1 MTDFGDFANIDVDRL
16 LRGVDEQL
24 AKSDELQR
32 RLPMVV
38 GRGEDA
44 DGMVVVEYAQEGIRT
59 LDIHPKA
66 MRLAAAELSEKVKEA
81 VHAATT
87 DLQREIE
94 ELMAELFGTAA
105 TPSRLMNDPEALLKP
120 IRQAEANYDRAFEN
134 VMGELDRI
142 RRDLDL

>member
-1 MTDFGDFANIDVDRL
+1 MTDFGDFANIDVERL

-32 RLPMVV
+32 RMPLLV

-44 DGMVVVEYAQEGIRT
+44 DGMVVVEYAGEGIRT

-66 MRLAAAELSEKVKEA
+66 MRLAAVELSEKIKEA
-81 VHAATT
+81 VSAATA
-87 DLQREIE
+87 DLQRATE
-94 ELMAELFGTAA
+94 ELMAELFGTAVN
-105 TPSRLMNDPEALLKP
+105 PSRLINDPQALLAP
-120 IRQAEANYDRAFEN
+120 IKQAEANYDRAFEN

>member
-1 MTDFGDFANIDVDRL
+1 MTDFGDFANIDVERL

-32 RLPMVV
+32 RMPLLV

-44 DGMVVVEYAQEGIRT
+44 DGMVAVEYAQEGIRT

-66 MRLAAAELSEKVKEA
+66 MRLAAVELSEKIKEA
-81 VHAATT
+81 VGAATA
-87 DLQREIE
+87 DLQRATE

-105 TPSRLMNDPEALLKP
+105 TPSRLMNDPQALLKP
-120 IRQAEANYDRAFEN
+120 IKQAEANYDRAFEN